1 MNDGLRRRACG
12 VRACFAM
19 LVAVCLAG
27 CATLPFPEPTLEG
40 EYGKVLAKWTREVAL
55 YSGLETRGFCRTVY
69 LSPEF
74 VDAQAKKISDMRAEL
89 PDEAQRTRERLR
101 AQSATPTVFSVFY
114 TPDKLSNDWN
124 EKNSVWRIA
133 MNLGLG
139 QVEPQRIERF
149 ERPYNAEMRALYPYL
164 DDYSVAYMI
173 HFPGQAAPT
182 GFAPSEADMVVAGAL
197 GKMEFKWS
205 LLHPEKDRRH

>member
-1 MNDGLRRRACG
+1 VKSGRMIFRSLLAWC
-12 VRACFAM
+12 A
-19 LVAVCLAG
+19 LLLPTAG
-27 CATLPFPEPTLEG
+27 CRTLPFPEPTLEG
-40 EYGKVLAKWTREVAL
+40 DYGKVLAKWTREVAL

-69 LSPEF
+69 LSTEF

-89 PDEAQRTRERLR
+89 PDEAQRTRDRLR
-101 AQSATPTVFSVFY
+101 AQAATPTVFSVFY

-133 MNLGLG
+133 MNLGMG
-139 QVEPQRIERF
+139 QVEPQRIERI
-149 ERPYNAEMRALYPYL
+149 ERPFNAELRSLYPYL
-164 DDYSVAYMI
+164 DDYSVAYVI
-173 HFPGQAAPT
+173 HFPGQATPADFT
-182 GFAPSEADMVVAGAL
+182 PSEADMVVAGAL